1 MRWFRREREIFFL
14 RDVIPFTSHSWM
26 LSVGFHLTH
35 TCRIVT
41 HVEIVP
47 GSTTTDGQKRHFNSN
62 FSSSS
67 HKIEQELKLLQRPS
81 ELCLPSSL
89 RRETGEETK
98 GSTERMGR
106 IIDFLPSSTGIL
118 APAASS
124 KFKSSS
130 NSSSR
135 HDVHGR
141 EDRIYPV
148 THCYSKTHHRY
159 HQSRHFSPSEG
170 SESSFDVRELD
181 AALKAEYHPQHECP
195 ARSPSSS
202 NEPKT
207 RRKHV
212 RFDTVSDSN
221 TIPIARRKDI
231 PKSERKELW
240 YTRSDYRRIREEHKE
255 MCLKQQQQQQ
265 QQQQTFIS
273 YGQPE
278 NPNESIDELEL
289 AVLQELMH
297 HNRYHPDAYARQRR
311 ELHRSMAT
319 GVVLR
324 QNNNNAQQLAS
335 QYIDIVRRTRHA
347 CFVSSLIAQTHRSIR
362 GGDSSRAALIIN

>member
-1 MRWFRREREIFFL
+1 
-14 RDVIPFTSHSWM
+14 M
-26 LSVGFHLTH
+26 LSVGFRHLMH

-41 HVEIVP
+41 HVEFVP
-47 GSTTTDGQKRHFNSN
+47 GSTDGQKRHFKFFQLQLFF
-62 FSSSS
+62 FSQNRKS
-67 HKIEQELKLLQRPS
+67 IL
-81 ELCLPSSL
+81 L
-89 RRETGEETK
+89 RRPGGALPAILLERRAGEDTK

-148 THCYSKTHHRY
+148 ARCYSTTHQRY
-159 HQSRHFSPSEG
+159 HQSRHSSPSEG

-195 ARSPSSS
+195 ARSS
-202 NEPKT
+202 NPRNNSPKT

-212 RFDTVSDSN
+212 RFDTVSDGN

-265 QQQQTFIS
+265 QQTFIS
-273 YGQPE
+273 HGQPE
-278 NPNESIDELEL
+278 KPNDMMDDLEF
-289 AVLQELMH
+289 AVLQESMH
-297 HNRYHPDAYARQRR
+297 HHRHHHDAYARQRR

-324 QNNNNAQQLAS
+324 QHNNNAQQLAS

-347 CFVSSLIAQTHRSIR
+347 CFISSLIAQTHRSIR